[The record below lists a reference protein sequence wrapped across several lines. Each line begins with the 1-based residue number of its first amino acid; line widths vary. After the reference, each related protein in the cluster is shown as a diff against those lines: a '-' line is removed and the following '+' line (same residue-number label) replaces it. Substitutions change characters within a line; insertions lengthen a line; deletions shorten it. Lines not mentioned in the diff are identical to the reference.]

1 MKWYGYVIIGLI
13 VALFALTEIMSYR
26 HLRQLEKDKASA
38 LKEADD
44 FFNMARQEA
53 IIRLGAMATQDSIIF
68 AERHAKDS
76 AIAAHA
82 KSQGS
87 LKTTIRAL
95 KTRYRPDTLR
105 LTTVDTLVIVQDSLI
120 VDLEAEKASVW
131 QFFKDEIGALESKV
145 RISENYGEAMEKM
158 AYEQNAART
167 QDAKKFR
174 RQRRKE
180 RAIEIIVLIG
190 AIALV
195 L

>member
-1 MKWYGYVIIGLI
+1 MKWYGYVIIGLLLLLGG
-13 VALFALTEIMSYR
+13 AGWFYTWKQEN
-26 HLRQLEKDKASA
+26 DKKTAA

-190 AIALV
+190 AIALT